1 MSTRFQLFKKKSKN
15 IGKCRNLCL
24 MNDFFN
30 TAHQSATCV
39 SHNVAE
45 CIDNGV
51 DGSMGMNIYWLAKP
65 PLRIASIYR
74 RIPASTPNML
84 VLPASMQQIVLFSGP
99 RATSQVHPWYRCPFQ
114 FSQSIWIISIKIFKK
129 EKLIKPTSKCEYHYR
144 YQSREINNIQLLWN
158 I

>member
-1 MSTRFQLFKKKSKN
+1 MISLTRHIKVQP
-15 IGKCRNLCL
+15 
-24 MNDFFN
+24 
-30 TAHQSATCV
+30 A

-114 FSQSIWIISIKIFKK
+114 FSQLIRIISIKIFKK
-129 EKLIKPTSKCEYHYR
+129 EINQSKCEYHRREKLIIFDYCEIYR
-144 YQSREINNIQLLWN
+144 RRNENESFCIFINC
-158 I
+158 